1 LERVW
6 LEITPY
12 LDEALE
18 LEGAARE
25 RWLDE
30 LACRLPELAGQ
41 LRACLAELQQ
51 LQARNFLGVPALAAL
66 VPVAVTGQRIG
77 AYTLDQVIGQGGM
90 GTVWL
95 AHRSDGQ
102 FESQVAVKLLKAPT
116 AGHPSGP
123 RFARE
128 ASVLAKLQHPNI
140 AHLLDAGITG
150 DGQPYLVLEY
160 IRGEPIDS
168 HCERRALSVGQR
180 ISLFL
185 DVLSAV
191 AHAHSNLIVH
201 HDLKPSNI
209 LVTQDGVV
217 KLLDFGLASLLS
229 NDSNKGLSSR
239 MASGLTP
246 GYAAPEQLLGHPVT
260 TATDVYALGVI
271 LFVLLARR
279 HPVAIEEASTTAELL
294 RLLLETRPPRLS
306 EVANDVRQAR
316 RLRGDLD
323 AIVAK
328 AIEHDPPL
336 RYTTAEQ
343 VAQDLRRYL
352 AFEPISVRTPSLA
365 YVAARFLRR
374 NLVVVSAVAAA
385 VLAIMLAGL
394 FAVWQMMEANSQRSL
409 AEVQAERAE
418 STLGFLEFVL
428 TDAGASGKPF
438 TTSELLL
445 RAEKSIQA
453 QYGTADTPAALE
465 QLLNLAVLNAGLLQE
480 KKAEELLE
488 TVRRRA
494 SKARY
499 VDLQWR
505 SECQLGSVYQ
515 YTGRVHEADV
525 LFAET
530 VSEVK
535 RRAPQSAVLVEC
547 LQQESD
553 LRLTEDNIQDG
564 LAAAHEAV
572 GLADRVFAGSPLRQI
587 GPRVQLAVAHRL
599 AGELQAAD
607 RLYSQIL
614 DLLRQLQRDRTA
626 DAVNLYSSW
635 AQVKSDAGDIL
646 GAVRLMESGLQI
658 GRALRPDAA
667 PNQAVSVNYAK
678 RLLVLHRFQEA
689 ELYLSRAREVAA
701 REGNVDL
708 EAVSLLA
715 TAAAK
720 REGGDMTS
728 ADTALEAAASFVK
741 SHFPEDHLASRGL
754 LLETGL
760 TRLATG
766 SLLEAK
772 SALTRAI
779 AGYSRGKSRITNEV
793 QARAALARVELG
805 LGDLRAATDYA
816 EQARDI
822 ASQFTI
828 HGAPSYWVG
837 LSLLTQAKVHDSRH
851 QTAAAHD
858 LALAAMAQLE
868 PTVGKDH
875 PLAREAVSIALR

>member
-1 LERVW
+1 
-6 LEITPY
+6 
-12 LDEALE
+12 
-18 LEGAARE
+18 
-25 RWLDE
+25 
-30 LACRLPELAGQ
+30 
-41 LRACLAELQQ
+41 
-51 LQARNFLGVPALAAL
+51 
-66 VPVAVTGQRIG
+66 
-77 AYTLDQVIGQGGM
+77 
-90 GTVWL
+90 
-95 AHRSDGQ
+95 
-102 FESQVAVKLLKAPT
+102 
-116 AGHPSGP
+116 
-123 RFARE
+123 
-128 ASVLAKLQHPNI
+128 
-140 AHLLDAGITG
+140 
-150 DGQPYLVLEY
+150 
-160 IRGEPIDS
+160 
-168 HCERRALSVGQR
+168 
-180 ISLFL
+180 
-185 DVLSAV
+185 
-191 AHAHSNLIVH
+191 
-201 HDLKPSNI
+201 
-209 LVTQDGVV
+209 
-217 KLLDFGLASLLS
+217 
-229 NDSNKGLSSR
+229 

-328 AIEHDPPL
+328 AIEYDPPL

-587 GPRVQLAVAHRL
+587 GPRVQLAVGHRL

-708 EAVSLLA
+708 EAVSLMA

-720 REGGDMTS
+720 REGGDMTA

-822 ASQFTI
+822 ASQFAI